1 MSMLEKGTGAIEE
14 HRAAGWVLQM
24 LSAIAY
30 CHERRVCHRDLK
42 PENFCFQSLAADA
55 PLKLLDFGC
64 SKQLDTAASTMT
76 KKCGTW
82 DYMAPEQIPS
92 IDPQT
97 GQRSR
102 YGLGVDLWSIGV
114 IAYVLLG
121 MEFPFGWCA
130 DAERDAQ
137 ADFTQRTIVTNIL
150 RGEYRPMEPHVD
162 RELRWGKD
170 ETRMHGEAWTSVSAV
185 AKDFVRRLL
194 VVDPAQR
201 MTAKEA
207 LKHPWLSAAHRDVL
221 RGLERPA
228 ASRSAAAMLTFR
240 RRTPMQKA
248 AMHAIALQLS
258 ADELEELRK
267 TFAAIDTDCDGTLSR
282 AEVRAA
288 FARLGVEGATTPR
301 ASLASGAFVA
311 AGPSP
316 INRMFSELGDDEG
329 LRGGGGGDDD
339 DAPHI
344 GWHSFV
350 AAALEQRH
358 LEDADNVAAAFNA
371 LDVDHTG
378 SISVHDLA
386 TVFGGGGG
394 AGEGRSGEGEGGAP
408 PLDAAALS
416 ALLKEVD
423 VDGSGDITRRDF
435 ARIVRA
441 RARSVSAHSRTSSR
455 DHSPLSPAR
464 LALRRARSGG
474 RSGSG
479 SDLDSPARTP
489 RRSSLIPPRRLAKIA
504 ETMLI
509 PDGNVASCYVDSSG
523 EVAVGGGGVPPVVA
537 RNARA
542 CAAALVRLPPPR
554 DGRPSL
560 TLCWNPPPCDEL
572 YLRRDWRFS
581 HYEVVWRIHGTHE
594 YRFTNVLD
602 APGTRRG
609 APHDPSSLWAR
620 VTLRPGEAESG
631 VIALDACV
639 RCVSADRDAAG
650 VETRSMCT
658 PLSTHYFDAAPTT
671 PPIAPTS
678 EYGRSGG
685 GGGGGGGGERGGSYG
700 GDYGGGATVLP
711 RGARARSRSAA
722 LDSDFDTSGGGGGGA
737 YAGRGKHRRQRSSR
751 TGTAL
756 LRETLLSGSTT
767 LDEETA
773 KALSPRGDGVGLLPR
788 VGQIVRCESDGEVG
802 RCAWV
807 GTVRARTGIW
817 IGLRLDNPVGR
828 HDGVFGRDAET
839 GNALRLFTCERNRGR
854 FVRPSGVTIV
864 RELYY

>member
-1 MSMLEKGTGAIEE
+1 MILYSLQRTKKVVMNRKLREGGAAGQRGDVRAKYALGKRLGSGSFSRVTEGTCKATGKTFAIKSTILSRFPDKSMREDLMNETKLMLALDHPNIARTFEFYLDADVDTMHIVLEMLTGGDLMSMLEKGTGAIEE

-394 AGEGRSGEGEGGAP
+394 AGEGRSGEGELDRAVRKLAAQGAP
-408 PLDAAALS
+408 RAAVVGDERHCAL
-416 ALLKEVD
+416 A
-423 VDGSGDITRRDF
+423 G
-435 ARIVRA
+435 
-441 RARSVSAHSRTSSR
+441 
-455 DHSPLSPAR
+455 
-464 LALRRARSGG
+464 ALRQALKG
-474 RSGSG
+474 
-479 SDLDSPARTP
+479 AHERTLVCE
-489 RRSSLIPPRRLAKIA
+489 RELW
-504 ETMLI
+504 
-509 PDGNVASCYVDSSG
+509 VAN
-523 EVAVGGGGVPPVVA
+523 
-537 RNARA
+537 R
-542 CAAALVRLPPPR
+542 CAAALERRAHVADVGPR
-554 DGRPSL
+554 A
-560 TLCWNPPPCDEL
+560 
-572 YLRRDWRFS
+572 
-581 HYEVVWRIHGTHE
+581 V
-594 YRFTNVLD
+594 
-602 APGTRRG
+602 A
-609 APHDPSSLWAR
+609 
-620 VTLRPGEAESG
+620 
-631 VIALDACV
+631 
-639 RCVSADRDAAG
+639 SA
-650 VETRSMCT
+650 
-658 PLSTHYFDAAPTT
+658 TT
-671 PPIAPTS
+671 PHHKLV
-678 EYGRSGG
+678 
-685 GGGGGGGGERGGSYG
+685 
-700 GDYGGGATVLP
+700 ATHVV
-711 RGARARSRSAA
+711 RKRDDGC
-722 LDSDFDTSGGGGGGA
+722 
-737 YAGRGKHRRQRSSR
+737 
-751 TGTAL
+751 TAL
-756 LRETLLSGSTT
+756 VHGEGVPT
-767 LDEETA
+767 LD
-773 KALSPRGDGVGLLPR
+773 
-788 VGQIVRCESDGEVG
+788 
-802 RCAWV
+802 
-807 GTVRARTGIW
+807 
-817 IGLRLDNPVGR
+817 
-828 HDGVFGRDAET
+828 
-839 GNALRLFTCERNRGR
+839 
-854 FVRPSGVTIV
+854 VTI
-864 RELYY
+864 RRWRPTL